1 MCRLLWPHL
10 DVELPLQSTSREQ
23 SKDEVFQD
31 RRRLYA
37 VCPQLFLVILI
48 WDVLGAPRLSPAANW
63 YDAFRGRKEH
73 NIDLD
78 ALQFLQAFFN
88 VLASHNYVKLELPVP
103 FRILAPSFHV

>member
-63 YDAFRGRKEH
+63 YDAFRGRK
-73 NIDLD
+73 
-78 ALQFLQAFFN
+78 AFFN

-103 FRILAPSFHV
+103 FRTLAPSFHV